1 MAEPEPIKTI
11 TVQAREMV
19 GNDNSDEHDALQ
31 DVLDMDI
38 EELEGEVKDLET
50 KKQKLASKQEKTKKK
65 EGKYAEKMAKK
76 QELMET
82 VKSLKTE
89 NCQLKA

>member
-11 TVQAREMV
+11 TEKAREMV
-19 GNDNSDEHDALQ
+19 GNDNSDEQDALQ

-50 KKQKLASKQEKTKKK
+50 KKQKLASKQEKT
-65 EGKYAEKMAKK
+65 
-76 QELMET
+76 
-82 VKSLKTE
+82 
-89 NCQLKA
+89 